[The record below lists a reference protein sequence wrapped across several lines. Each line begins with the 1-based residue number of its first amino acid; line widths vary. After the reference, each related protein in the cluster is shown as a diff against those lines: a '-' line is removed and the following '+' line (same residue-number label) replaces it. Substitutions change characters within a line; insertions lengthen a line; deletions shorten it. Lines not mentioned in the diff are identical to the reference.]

1 MRFVHTRFDVRPIVC
16 MASVVGG
23 LVLAYPA
30 RADEDLTRLS
40 LEELMNIEITSA
52 AKKPQ
57 RVSESAAAVH
67 VITRDDI
74 RRSSATSIPEL
85 LRNVPGLNVARIDSN
100 KWAISS
106 RGFNGLFSNK
116 LLVLIDGR
124 SVYTPIFSGVFWDVQ
139 DTFIDDIE
147 RIEVVRGPGGSLWGA
162 NAVNGVIDIITRKAS
177 ETEGALVRATTGT
190 EERLNFA
197 GRYGRAI
204 DDNSDL
210 RLFVKHVKRDGG
222 ALANGDDG
230 SDSTDVQRG
239 GFRYDSSTATGGSF
253 MLQGEAYAGRM
264 GQLVSFPTL
273 TTPFTTTLSDD
284 TRVNGQ
290 FVLGRWENDTQL
302 SVQAYFDRAI
312 RHDIHAATETNT
324 LDFEAQKRRRLWQAH
339 DVIFGA
345 GYRFTLDSIGTTD
358 QVFITPGDDSY
369 HLASAFVNDEITLS
383 DTVKLIV
390 GSKLEYNSFTGI
402 EIQPSARTL
411 WNVATNN
418 TLWASVSR
426 AVRTPSR
433 AADGVVMNSTVT
445 AGTPPVQ
452 VRTFGSKDVKSE
464 ELIAF
469 ELGLKT
475 RPLSTLSIDVAAF
488 YNIYDRLIT
497 TERGSTF
504 TEAAPAPLH
513 AVLPLTF
520 ANNMSG
526 EAHGIE
532 LSADWR
538 TEKWLRLRGAYT
550 LFELFLHRRPGTGTV
565 SNEAAEKRDPRHQF
579 SLMAEIDFP
588 RNVEFD
594 MNFRVVDRL
603 SERDVRGYVSADAR
617 IAWSPADHVE
627 LSIVGR
633 NLLENRRREF
643 KPEFLSTDVSEVER
657 SVYGNVKIKF

>member
-1 MRFVHTRFDVRPIVC
+1 MGKRYLQPVAFLSWLLGSCFATHPLH
-16 MASVVGG
+16 A
-23 LVLAYPA
+23 A
-30 RADEDLTRLS
+30 EDLTRLS
-40 LEELMNIEITSA
+40 LEELMNIKITSV

-57 RVSESAAAVH
+57 RLSDSAAAVH
-67 VITRDDI
+67 VITKDDI
-74 RRSSATSIPEL
+74 RRSTATSIPEL

-106 RGFNGLFSNK
+106 RGFNGLYSNK

-162 NAVNGVIDIITRKAS
+162 NAVNGVINIITKNAS
-177 ETEGALVRATTGT
+177 ETDGALARATIGT
-190 EERLNFA
+190 EERLNLA
-197 GRYGRAI
+197 GRYGGSI
-204 DDNSDL
+204 GDNSNL
-210 RLFVKHVKRDGG
+210 RLFAKHIKRDGG

-230 SDSTDVQRG
+230 SDSTDIQRG
-239 GFRYDSSTATGGSF
+239 GFRYDSKMTGGNTL

-264 GQLVSFPTL
+264 GHLVAFPTL
-273 TTPFTTTLSDD
+273 TAPFTRTLSDD

-290 FVLGRWENDTQL
+290 FVLGRWENDSQL
-302 SVQAYFDRAI
+302 SIQTYFDRAE

-324 LDFEAQKRRRLWQAH
+324 LDIEVQKRRRLWQTH
-339 DVIFGA
+339 DVVVGG
-345 GYRFTLDSIGTTD
+345 GYRLTLDSTGTTD
-358 QVFITPGDDSY
+358 QVFITPGKEAY
-369 HLASAFVNDEITLS
+369 HLASAFINDEITLS
-383 DTVKLIV
+383 DTLKLIL
-390 GSKLEYNSFTGI
+390 GTKLEVNSFTGV

-411 WNVATNN
+411 WNVAPSN

-452 VRTFGSKDVKSE
+452 ARIFGSKDVESE

-469 ELGLKT
+469 ELGLKS
-475 RPLSTLSIDVAAF
+475 RPVPTLSIDVAVF
-488 YNIYDRLIT
+488 YNIYDKLLT
-497 TERGSTF
+497 TERGTAF
-504 TEAAPAPLH
+504 AEATPAPAH
-513 AVLPLTF
+513 AVLPFTF

-538 TEKWLRLRGAYT
+538 SRKWLRLRGAYT

-579 SLMAEIDFP
+579 SITAEMDLP

-594 MNFRVVDRL
+594 INFRAVDRL
-603 SERDVRGYVSADAR
+603 SERDVRGYLSADAR
-617 IAWSPADHVE
+617 IAWSPVPNVE
-627 LSIVGR
+627 LSIVGQ

-643 KPEFLSTDVSEVER
+643 KPEFLSTQVSEVER
-657 SVYGNVKIKF
+657 SVYGSVKISF

>member
-1 MRFVHTRFDVRPIVC
+1 MRLRPAVYLVSMLGSI
-16 MASVVGG
+16 ALSHPVG
-23 LVLAYPA
+23 AA
-30 RADEDLTRLS
+30 EDLTRLS
-40 LEELMNIEITSA
+40 LEELMNIKITSV

-57 RVSESAAAVH
+57 RVSQSAAAVH
-67 VITRDDI
+67 VITQDDI
-74 RRSSATSIPEL
+74 RRSSATSVPEL

-106 RGFNGLFSNK
+106 RGFNGLYSNK

-162 NAVNGVIDIITRKAS
+162 NAVNGVINIITKKAS
-177 ETEGALVRATTGT
+177 DTDGALLRATAGT
-190 EERLNFA
+190 EERLNLA
-197 GRYGRAI
+197 GRYGQAI
-204 DDNSDL
+204 DDHSNL
-210 RLFVKHVKRDGG
+210 RLFAKHVKRDSG
-222 ALANGDDG
+222 ALASGDDG
-230 SDSTDVQRG
+230 SDATNIQRG
-239 GFRYDSSTATGGSF
+239 GFRYDNALKSGGNF
-253 MLQGEAYAGRM
+253 MFQGEAYAGRM
-264 GQLVSFPTL
+264 GHLVAFPTL
-273 TTPFTTTLSDD
+273 TAPFTSTLSDD

-290 FVLGRWENDTQL
+290 FLLGRWENDNQL
-302 SVQAYFDRAI
+302 SIQTYFDRAV

-324 LDFEAQKRRRLWQAH
+324 LDVEIQKRRQIWQTH
-339 DVIFGA
+339 DVVVGA
-345 GYRFTLDSIGTTD
+345 GYRFTLDSTGTTD
-358 QVFITPGDDSY
+358 QVFITPGDEAY

-383 DTVKLIV
+383 DSVKLIL

-411 WNVATNN
+411 WNVAPNN

-433 AADGVVMNSTVT
+433 AADGVVINSTVV

-452 VRTFGSKDVKSE
+452 ARIFGSKDVESE
-464 ELIAF
+464 ELVAF
-469 ELGLKT
+469 ELGFKT
-475 RPLSTLSIDVAAF
+475 RPLPNVSVDIAAF
-488 YNIYDRLIT
+488 YNIYDKLLT
-497 TERGSTF
+497 TEAGTAF
-504 TEAAPAPLH
+504 VEAAPAPVH

-526 EAHGIE
+526 EAHGLE

-538 TEKWLRLRGAYT
+538 TRKWLRLRGAYT

-579 SLMAEIDFP
+579 SLMAEISFP
-588 RNVEFD
+588 QNVELD
-594 MNFRVVDRL
+594 VSFRAVDRL

-617 IAWSPADHVE
+617 IGWSPIKNVE
-627 LSIVGR
+627 LSIAGR
-633 NLLENRRREF
+633 NLLEDRRREF
-643 KPEFLSTDVSEVER
+643 KPEFLSTQVTEVER
-657 SVYGNVKIKF
+657 SVYGSVKIKF